1 MGNASS
7 ARMARDLLF
16 LLLPPGRGQKGN
28 WAMFHLVSTHK
39 LKRGGAACGEEGVS
53 ENVILPLRHLDRVTC
68 PSCLEQLMLAAAER
82 VVTVDPRPRREVA
95 TMPVAAG
102 QIGRTAL
109 AFFAH
114 LVALE
119 EIQRVQVAHDMV
131 RTAYATSP
139 LAPKVFWCAVGKAC
153 AIRPPAPSPVVEA
166 AAAAG
171 HLQDGRAAIAAAEV
185 EAAAAKTMYSAVR
198 DAMTRAQR
206 FGEVK
211 VFISSVWTELGGLT
225 SMWGSLAAFKSWLVE
240 ANRSGRLVMARAD
253 LVSAMDPE
261 MVATSEVT
269 EGGTSWHFIL
279 DEELCP
285 KCQTVMQRGRCVNH
299 LGCTRA
305 RRG

>member
-1 MGNASS
+1 
-7 ARMARDLLF
+7 
-16 LLLPPGRGQKGN
+16 
-28 WAMFHLVSTHK
+28 MFHLVSTHK

-53 ENVILPLRHLDRVTC
+53 ESVILPLRHLDRVTC
-68 PSCLEQLMLAAAER
+68 PSCLEQLLLAAAER

-95 TMPVAAG
+95 TMTVAAG

-119 EIQRVQVAHDMV
+119 ETQRVQVAHDMV
-131 RTAYATSP
+131 RTAYATPP

-171 HLQDGRAAIAAAEV
+171 HLQDGRAAVAGLRRTGAEIGAAADQ
-185 EAAAAKTMYSAVR
+185 ARYSVVR

-206 FGEVK
+206 FGEAK
-211 VFISSVWTELGGLT
+211 VFISSVWKEMGDLT
-225 SMWGSLAAFKSWLVE
+225 SWWGGSFKTFKAWLVD
-240 ANRSGRLVMARAD
+240 ANRSGMLAMARAD

-261 MVATSEVT
+261 LVAASEVT
-269 EGGTSWHFIL
+269 EGVSSWHFIL
-279 DEELCP
+279 DEVRCP
-285 KCQTVMQRGRCVNH
+285 KCLEAMPRSLDGSSAYREARCANPR
-299 LGCTRA
+299 CTRS